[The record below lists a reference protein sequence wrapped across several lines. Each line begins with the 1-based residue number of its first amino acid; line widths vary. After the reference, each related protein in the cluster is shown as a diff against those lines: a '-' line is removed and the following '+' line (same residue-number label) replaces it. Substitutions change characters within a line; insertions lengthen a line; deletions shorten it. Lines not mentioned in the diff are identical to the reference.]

1 MENKHFNEKAYF
13 GQFGGQ
19 FVPETAM
26 FALSELESE
35 YEKLKN
41 DKEFFKNTPIKD
53 NSISPTIFSFCVK

>member
-26 FALSELESE
+26 FALSELEAE

-41 DKEFFKNTPIKD
+41 DKEFFEEFRKKD
-53 NSISPTIFSFCVK
+53 